1 MLDEATTHLDQDTI
15 LAFIRA
21 LRRYVGAILLVSHDR
36 HFTRCVVEGAPVL
49 SISSDSEEGG
59 EGEYS
64 KDEDSEK
71 VVL

>member
-1 MLDEATTHLDQDTI
+1 
-15 LAFIRA
+15 
-21 LRRYVGAILLVSHDR
+21 VGAILLVSHDR

-49 SISSDSEEGG
+49 SLSSDSEEGG